1 MNKYHKTLWMGNI
14 EPWMSYSYIASF
26 LNSNQIFPQR
36 ITLKNP
42 ANKRGCA
49 FLEFANKDQ
58 AEFVLNNFNGKN
70 IKNLDLR
77 FNWVKTIEEKYS
89 APKMTKFTVSKRN
102 YYIFNKI

>member
-14 EPWMSYSYIASF
+14 ESWMSYSYIASF

-77 FNWVKTIEEKYS
+77 SNWVKTIEEKYS

>member
-1 MNKYHKTLWMGNI
+1 
-14 EPWMSYSYIASF
+14 
-26 LNSNQIFPQR
+26 
-36 ITLKNP
+36 LKNP

-89 APKMTKFTVSKRN
+89 APKMTKFTVSKMN